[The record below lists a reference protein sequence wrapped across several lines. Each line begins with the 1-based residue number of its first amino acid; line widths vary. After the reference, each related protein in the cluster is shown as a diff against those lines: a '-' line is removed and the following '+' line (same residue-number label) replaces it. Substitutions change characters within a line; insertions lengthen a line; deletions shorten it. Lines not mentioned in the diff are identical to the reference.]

1 MGRNG
6 NPVKQWEVTFPQV
19 SEEASKETWHENFPP
34 STYSI
39 SCCEK
44 HADGGIHLHMGIVF
58 KHGISK
64 PNLLDYI
71 AAKYP
76 CSSKR
81 IHISPIRVMSQWQ
94 AYCKKEDPY
103 PFERGSLKKNGQK
116 YTDADA
122 MRDIMIDLFRVCEMK
137 GEQRKYELSEENHL
151 RQKYQRELNQ
161 EGSPS

>member
-94 AYCKKEDPY
+94 AYCRKEDPY
-103 PFERGSLKKNGQK
+103 PFERGSLKKNGPKYSAEDALNDIQK
-116 YTDADA
+116 E
-122 MRDIMIDLFRVCEMK
+122 MMIRARIR
-137 GEQRKYELSEENHL
+137 GEQWAYLHSEENQIRL
-151 RQKYQRELNQ
+151 EAIRNLNQ